1 MERGFPVRLARV
13 RRCSMR
19 SSSGLKLGWMVITL
33 AGALARS
40 VATLSWKEA
49 GVPPNEICAE
59 PVSVAI
65 AAKKLPMRSLE
76 VAGFFLFIKDFFD
89 RIYAFVFD
97 KGGDQKKQ
105 KKLYGSLFSYKQSVR
120 TKTFTSSSNTLIA
133 CVLLIGKRGRT
144 SSYLEIILSTAFLN
158 GKLV

>member
-1 MERGFPVRLARV
+1 MGGK
-13 RRCSMR
+13 
-19 SSSGLKLGWMVITL
+19 SGRMVTTL

-40 VATLSWKEA
+40 VSALSWKEA

-65 AAKKLPMRSLE
+65 TAKKLPMRSLE

-97 KGGDQKKQ
+97 KGGDQKKRNKRNCMGLSFPVNNQ
-105 KKLYGSLFSYKQSVR
+105 SALKLLLLRQIHLSL
-120 TKTFTSSSNTLIA
+120 A
-133 CVLLIGKRGRT
+133 C
-144 SSYLEIILSTAFLN
+144 Y
-158 GKLV
+158 